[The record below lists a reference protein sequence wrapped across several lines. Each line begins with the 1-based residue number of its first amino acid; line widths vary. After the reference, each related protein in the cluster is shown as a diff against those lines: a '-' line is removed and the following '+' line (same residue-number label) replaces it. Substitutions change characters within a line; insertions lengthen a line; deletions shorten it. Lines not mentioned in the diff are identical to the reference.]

1 MSGEKRSEYRIVTPG
16 AGVFYK
22 LEDLPAAEQR
32 YLRGVAED
40 VSLGGLFV
48 ASRHPCRPGS
58 VVKLQ
63 LFSPADPRESSPVL
77 ARGVVRWRRLWREP
91 RGMGVQFLEFEGLG
105 QRRLESWLDTVALP
119 ASLLPAAAAAAAN
132 VAHAGAAR
140 RAAAAAPPAARAL
153 SA

>member
-1 MSGEKRSEYRIVTPG
+1 MSGEQRSEYRIVTPG

-22 LEDLPAAEQR
+22 LEDLPAAEER
-32 YLRGVAED
+32 YLCGVAED
-40 VSLGGLFV
+40 VSLGGLFI

-91 RGMGVQFLEFEGLG
+91 RGMGVQFLEFEALG
-105 QRRLESWLDTVALP
+105 QRRLESWLDTIALP
-119 ASLLPAAAAAAAN
+119 ASILPAAAAAE
-132 VAHAGAAR
+132 H
-140 RAAAAAPPAARAL
+140 AAAAPPHAARAL